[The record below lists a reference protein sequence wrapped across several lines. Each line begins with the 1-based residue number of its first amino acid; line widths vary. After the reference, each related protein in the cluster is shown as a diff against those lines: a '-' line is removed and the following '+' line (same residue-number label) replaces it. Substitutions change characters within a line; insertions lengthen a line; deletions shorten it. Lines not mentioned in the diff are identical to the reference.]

1 MLRELCHEWLRHDI
15 VDIPGFSRVRI
26 RCQWYLLKIRYYGN
40 DGANSGTAI
49 RRLGMAKRPM
59 GAVLA
64 APMVDPSSSQPLY
77 QQVYQRIR
85 ELILEGKLPRGARLP
100 SSRTL
105 ADDLSLSRNTI
116 LVAIDQLVAEGY
128 VESRLG
134 DGTYVASSIAED
146 VGTIARR
153 ATKPK
158 PNPARPLKGRSLSN
172 RGKAI
177 SETPIGRD
185 ATNPRPFATGVP
197 AVDQFPIDL
206 WHQLLSRRSRRVSRE
221 NLCYGD
227 PAGYRPLREAIATY
241 LAGARGV
248 QCEPDQ
254 IIINTSSQQA
264 LDIAVR
270 VLTDPGDAVWLEEPG
285 YLGARGAFTAAGLSL
300 VPVPVDDDGLQ
311 VETGIELAPDARLA
325 YVTPSRQYPLGFTL
339 SLARRFA
346 LLDWAR
352 SAGAWII
359 EDDYDSEYRYKGR
372 PLAALQGLDNTARVI
387 YVGTFTKVLFPSLRL
402 GYLVAPPDL
411 VEPLIAARSFVDRH
425 SATLTQ
431 SVVADFIN
439 GGHFGSHIRRMRRL
453 YRERQAVL
461 VKEVGRRLA
470 GRLSVQPAEAGM
482 HLIAQLHKPGSDPVL
497 CMHKT
502 GSDRRLAR
510 LKAATT
516 LTDARAGFEERL
528 ARPKTQTTPTDA
540 LSRAESEPWDVRVS
554 KKAAELGVEVAP
566 LSRYYLGPR
575 KRSGLVMGYACL
587 DERDI
592 KKGVKAL
599 AQALAF

>member
-1 MLRELCHEWLRHDI
+1 
-15 VDIPGFSRVRI
+15 
-26 RCQWYLLKIRYYGN
+26 
-40 DGANSGTAI
+40 
-49 RRLGMAKRPM
+49 MAKRPM
-59 GAVLA
+59 GALLA
-64 APMVDPSSSQPLY
+64 APMVDPSSHQPLY

-153 ATKPK
+153 ETKPK
-158 PNPARPLKGRSLSN
+158 PARPLKGRSLSD

-185 ATNPRPFATGVP
+185 ATTPRPFATGIP
-197 AVDQFPIDL
+197 AVDQFPVDL
-206 WHQLLSRRSRRVSRE
+206 WHRLLSRRSRRVSRE

-248 QCEPDQ
+248 QCEPEQ

-300 VPVPVDDDGLQ
+300 VPVPVDDEGLQ
-311 VETGIELAPDARLA
+311 VEAGIELAPDARLA
-325 YVTPSRQYPLGFTL
+325 YVTPSRQYPLGSTL

-402 GYLVAPPDL
+402 GYLVAPPHL
-411 VEPLIAARSFVDRH
+411 VAPLIAARSFVDRH
-425 SATLTQ
+425 STTLTQ
-431 SVVADFIN
+431 AVVADFIN

-453 YRERQAVL
+453 YRERQAML

-482 HLIAQLHKPGSDPVL
+482 HLIGELQEP
-497 CMHKT
+497 

-528 ARPKTQTTPTDA
+528 ARPKAATMLTDA
-540 LSRAESEPWDVRVS
+540 RAGSDHSHISRSDAEFDVWVS

>member
-1 MLRELCHEWLRHDI
+1 M
-15 VDIPGFSRVRI
+15 
-26 RCQWYLLKIRYYGN
+26 RYYAD
-40 DGANSGTAI
+40 DGTNSGAAH
-49 RRLGMAKRPM
+49 RSVGMAKRPM
-59 GAVLA
+59 GALLS
-64 APMVDPSSSQPLY
+64 APLVDSNSALPLY

-105 ADDLSLSRNTI
+105 ADDLSLSRNTV

-134 DGTYVASSIAED
+134 DGSYVASSIAED
-146 VGTIARR
+146 VGTIAQRK
-153 ATKPK
+153 TEPI
-158 PNPARPLKGRSLSN
+158 PARPSKGRALSN
-172 RGKAI
+172 RGRAI
-177 SETPIGRD
+177 SGTPIGRD
-185 ATNPRPFATGVP
+185 ATTPRAFATGVP
-197 AVDQFPIDL
+197 AVDQFPVDL
-206 WHQLLSRRSRRVSRE
+206 WHRLLSRRSRRVSRE

-227 PAGYRPLREAIATY
+227 PEGYRPLREAVATY

-300 VPVPVDDDGLQ
+300 VPVPVDDEGLQ
-311 VETGIELAPDARLA
+311 VEKGIELAPNARLA
-325 YVTPSRQYPLGFTL
+325 YVTPSRQYPLGSTL

-346 LLDWAR
+346 LLEWAR
-352 SAGAWII
+352 STGAWII

-372 PLAALQGLDNTARVI
+372 PLAALQGLDKTARVI

-411 VEPLIAARSFVDRH
+411 VDPLIAARSFVDRH
-425 SATLTQ
+425 SSTLLQ
-431 SVVADFIN
+431 AVVADFIN

-461 VKEVGRRLA
+461 VKEVTRHLG
-470 GRLSVQPAEAGM
+470 GRLSVQPSEAGM
-482 HLIAQLHKPGSDPVL
+482 HLIGKLIGPGSDPVL
-497 CMHKT
+497 LQ
-502 GSDRRLAR
+502 GSDPISSSSSDPIMCTHKNGSELS
-510 LKAATT
+510 
-516 LTDARAGFEERL
+516 DISGSDP
-528 ARPKTQTTPTDA
+528 RPDVGV
-540 LSRAESEPWDVRVS
+540 SE
-554 KKAAELGVEVAP
+554 KAAELGVDVAP

-575 KRSGLVMGYACL
+575 KGSGLVMGYACL

-599 AQALAF
+599 AQALEI

>member
-1 MLRELCHEWLRHDI
+1 M
-15 VDIPGFSRVRI
+15 
-26 RCQWYLLKIRYYGN
+26 
-40 DGANSGTAI
+40 
-49 RRLGMAKRPM
+49 
-59 GAVLA
+59 
-64 APMVDPSSSQPLY
+64 
-77 QQVYQRIR
+77 
-85 ELILEGKLPRGARLP
+85 
-100 SSRTL
+100 
-105 ADDLSLSRNTI
+105 
-116 LVAIDQLVAEGY
+116 
-128 VESRLG
+128 
-134 DGTYVASSIAED
+134 
-146 VGTIARR
+146 
-153 ATKPK
+153 
-158 PNPARPLKGRSLSN
+158 
-172 RGKAI
+172 
-177 SETPIGRD
+177 
-185 ATNPRPFATGVP
+185 
-197 AVDQFPIDL
+197 
-206 WHQLLSRRSRRVSRE
+206 SRE

-227 PAGYRPLREAIATY
+227 PVGYRPLREAIATY

-425 SATLTQ
+425 KRH
-431 SVVADFIN
+431 ADA
-439 GGHFGSHIRRMRRL
+439 IRSRRL
-453 YRERQAVL
+453 YQWRSFRISHPPHAPALPRETSG
-461 VKEVGRRLA
+461 VGERGGPPTRGTPIRTTRRSRNA
-470 GRLSVQPAEAGM
+470 PHRTA
-482 HLIAQLHKPGSDPVL
+482 AQ
-497 CMHKT
+497 T
-502 GSDRRLAR
+502 G
-510 LKAATT
+510 
-516 LTDARAGFEERL
+516 
-528 ARPKTQTTPTDA
+528 
-540 LSRAESEPWDVRVS
+540 VRSSFVH
-554 KKAAELGVEVAP
+554 
-566 LSRYYLGPR
+566 
-575 KRSGLVMGYACL
+575 
-587 DERDI
+587 
-592 KKGVKAL
+592 
-599 AQALAF
+599 AQNWI